1 MGRKLDAFRGLDS
14 IRPVVLYGF
23 DAPGGRVRIVDS
35 SGKVIATVGQEAFS
49 PPQVEA
55 IGRRKWEAAVA
66 AMSSQARYESH
77 AAVRSP
83 WARKCDTWMSS
94 LHSRAM
100 DSFRKRSAKG
110 GRYFS
115 ATSRSTWDAAA
126 IRMVWQLQNRGTRKM
141 KHRDNPWVRWA
152 ETCSKNH
159 NRKEKNRACK
169 QQGIAGDRRRA
180 ELQMCFVGRASHA

>member
-14 IRPVVLYGF
+14 ISPVVLYGF

-35 SGKVIATVGQEAFS
+35 SGKVIATVRQEAFS
-49 PPQVEA
+49 PPPAEA
-55 IGRRKWEAAVA
+55 IWRRKWETALA
-66 AMSSQARYESH
+66 AMSCQAFHESH
-77 AAVRSP
+77 AHARSP
-83 WARKCDTWMSS
+83 WVRKCDTWMSS

-115 ATSRSTWDAAA
+115 AASRSTWEAAA
-126 IRMVWQLQNRGTRKM
+126 VRMVWQSQNRGTRKM
-141 KHRDNPWVRWA
+141 KHRDNPWLRWA

-169 QQGIAGDRRRA
+169 QQGLDGDCRRA
-180 ELQMCFVGRASHA
+180 ELQMCFVGRAAHA